1 MNLNMKNKNIFSL
14 LPTMVL
20 VVLLLAACHRK
31 SVVTVSALNDTTTII
46 KVKGPDRYLIVP
58 VEESVA
64 ALQVLIQKGTKRAP
78 LASVRL
84 ARAKVDYYVP
94 VRLPDGINT
103 VVVLHA
109 PKGAFFLKNIRMDDR
124 FEQTSK
130 DRLRPVYHYSPA
142 FGWMGRP
149 AAAVRGDDGIYHV
162 FYECNPHGCKAENYH
177 WGQVI
182 SKDLVN
188 WTEQETAFGG
198 DSIGEAL
205 GGSIVLDKRNVFG
218 VGANAWI
225 AMYTATRGEGAAR
238 RQEQCLEYSTDE
250 GKTFTRFQTNPVLR
264 TYDDNPD
271 FRHPNVVRYKRAS
284 IWNVV
289 LACKEKMRIYSSAEL
304 GTWNLESYLGEGW
317 GVQPSS
323 YESGQLFEV
332 KAPGGKT
339 KWVLLCSK
347 NSNLAQ
353 KGSFGECF
361 IGDFDGKNFT
371 PDDTKGCVLDGG
383 FDYTGA
389 MAFENED
396 NRCLVAGWLNNEA
409 YSDRLPSFPFR
420 GEAALPREL
429 SLIEEQGKLKVVFSP
444 AKELEGLRQEE
455 KMFGTFEVNGPKD
468 FKQILEKNEGAFELM
483 MQVADMTA
491 KRFAVIIYN
500 EKGEQV
506 EISLK
511 KDALGNHLQLNRLK
525 SGILSNDMV
534 ESDVFIPNTAS
545 HQLRIFV
552 DRTSVEVF
560 LDNGRAVMSDLV
572 FPSQAYSAVKFLS
585 EGGKTTVSNLKAYR
599 LSTKK

>member
-14 LPTMVL
+14 LATMVL
-20 VVLLLAACHRK
+20 VVFLAACHRK

-58 VEESVA
+58 VEESAA

-78 LASVRL
+78 LALVRL
-84 ARAKVDYYVP
+84 ALTKADYYVP
-94 VRLPDGINT
+94 VRLPDGVNT

-109 PKGAFFLKNIRMDDR
+109 PKGAFFLKNIRIDNR
-124 FEQTSK
+124 FEQTSN
-130 DRLRPVYHYSPA
+130 DQLRSVYHYSPA

-177 WGQVI
+177 WGQVT

-225 AMYTATRGEGAAR
+225 AMYTATRAEGAAR

-317 GVQPSS
+317 GIRPAS

-332 KAPGGKT
+332 KAPGNKT
-339 KWVLLCSK
+339 KWLLICSK
-347 NSNLAQ
+347 NSYVAK
-353 KGSFGECF
+353 KGSFSECF
-361 IGDFDGKNFT
+361 IGDFDGKNFI

-396 NRCLVAGWLNNEA
+396 SRCLVAGWLNNVA

-429 SLIEEQGKLKVVFSP
+429 SLVEEQGKLSVVFSP

-455 KMFGTFEVNGPKD
+455 KTLGTFDVNGPKD
-468 FKQILEKNEGAFELM
+468 LKQILEKNKGAFELT
-483 MQVADMTA
+483 MQVADLNV

-511 KDALGNHLQLNRLK
+511 NDALGNHLQLNRLK
-525 SGILSNDMV
+525 SGILPNDMA
-534 ESDVFIPNTAS
+534 ESDLLISKTAS

-572 FPSQAYSAVKFLS
+572 FPSQPYSAVKFSS
-585 EGGKTTVSNLKAYR
+585 EGGKTVVSNLKVYR
-599 LSTKK
+599 LGTKK